1 MKKRSAS
8 CIDQQGTIVDPLDLV
23 PVFVLEHQKIVG
35 GVKSIE
41 STVRGVIQTEQDT
54 RMCWELNEEGK
65 LMKSSPNAK
74 VGFSKA
80 MSNGWIQIDSSGGA
94 PLIKRKVDSI
104 ENVVQGHVKGRV

>member
-1 MKKRSAS
+1 
-8 CIDQQGTIVDPLDLV
+8 
-23 PVFVLEHQKIVG
+23 
-35 GVKSIE
+35 
-41 STVRGVIQTEQDT
+41 
-54 RMCWELNEEGK
+54 
-65 LMKSSPNAK
+65 MKSSPNAK

>member
-54 RMCWELNEEGK
+54 RMCWELNEE
-65 LMKSSPNAK
+65 AR
-74 VGFSKA
+74 
-80 MSNGWIQIDSSGGA
+80 

>member
-1 MKKRSAS
+1 MARKKLAPKGGGEAACLHGIADSESAIMKKRSAS

-65 LMKSSPNAK
+65 VILETGS
-74 VGFSKA
+74 
-80 MSNGWIQIDSSGGA
+80 
-94 PLIKRKVDSI
+94 
-104 ENVVQGHVKGRV
+104 